1 MAKIRNVV
9 FDVGNVLIGFRS
21 MDMLRDHGLDEE
33 RSKEFTRCIFMDS
46 LWKEFDLENM
56 SFEEVGR
63 AYMDKYPKLAA
74 DVRWLMD
81 HSELMAVP
89 RPDVWEKVRE
99 LKKAGYRLYILSNY
113 SSVFFAKHT
122 QGATFLE
129 DMDGKVISCELHV
142 IKPDEGI
149 YRALLNRYGL
159 KADECIF
166 FDDLAE
172 NVDAAIRIGMQS
184 VQIRSKEQL
193 LGELDRLLD
202 AANAE
207 E

>member
-21 MDMLRDHGLDEE
+21 MEMLRDHGLDEE
-33 RSKEFTRCIFMDS
+33 KSEEFARCIFMDP

-56 SFEEVGR
+56 SFEEVVR

-89 RPDVWEKVRE
+89 RPDVWEKVHR
-99 LKKAGYRLYILSNY
+99 LKKAGYRLFILSNY
-113 SSVFFAKHT
+113 SSVFFVKHT

-193 LGELDRLLD
+193 LGELDRLLKEAD
-202 AANAE
+202 AE